1 MRRFRLFEFTDLPW
15 YPQAFRRIQTD
26 YLQFVA
32 TRGSGQAGLVPL
44 LVKAMQHAE
53 TTEIV
58 DLCSGGAGPWRPL
71 QRQLADAGWPVSVK
85 LTDKYPHPAALRHWE
100 ATSQPGVEYVPEPV
114 DALNVPPS
122 LKGMRTLFEGFHHF
136 APTDARSILQDA
148 FEKRVA
154 IGVFD
159 VRVPRPWAPFLLAL
173 APLSTLFGYLLLT
186 PFITPRS
193 WSRLLWTYLIPVVP
207 LATCWDGVVSLLRV
221 YSPRDLEAMSGQLRA
236 PDYAWEIGTVST
248 GTPIF
253 EYVYLVG
260 YPVRSS

>member
-44 LVKAMQHAE
+44 LIKAMQHAE

-58 DLCSGGAGPWRPL
+58 DLCSGGAGPWRRL
-71 QRQLADAGWPVSVK
+71 QRQLADAGWPVSIK
-85 LTDKYPHPAALRHWE
+85 LTDKYPHPAALRQWA

-114 DALNVPPS
+114 DALDPPPS

-136 APTDARSILQDA
+136 APKDARSILRDA

-154 IGVFD
+154 IGIFE
-159 VRVPRPWAPFLLAL
+159 VRVPSPWGPALLML
-173 APLSTLFGYLLLT
+173 APVSTLLGYLLLT

-193 WSRLLWTYLIPVVP
+193 WSRLLWTYLIPIVP

-221 YSPRDLEAMSGQLRA
+221 YSPPELEAMTVPLRA
-236 PDYAWEIGTVST
+236 SDYVWEIGTAST

-253 EYVYLVG
+253 DYVYLVG
-260 YPVRSS
+260 YPV

>member
-1 MRRFRLFEFTDLPW
+1 MRRLHLFEFTDLPW
-15 YPQAFRRIQTD
+15 YPEAFRRVQTD

-44 LVKAMQHAE
+44 LAKAMRHAG

-71 QRQLADAGWPVSVK
+71 QRQLAEAGWPVTVK
-85 LTDKYPHPAALRHWE
+85 LTDKYPNPASLRQWD
-100 ATSQPGVEYVPEPV
+100 ATSQPNVEYLTAPV
-114 DALNVPPS
+114 DALDVPPS
-122 LKGMRTLFEGFHHF
+122 LAGMRTLFESFHHF
-136 APTDARSILQDA
+136 KPTDAESILRDA

-159 VRVPRPWAPFLLAL
+159 VRVPRPWAPILMAL
-173 APLSTLFGYLLLT
+173 APISTLLGYVLMT
-186 PFITPRS
+186 PFIKPRS
-193 WSRLLWTYLIPVVP
+193 WSRLLWTYLLPIVP

-221 YSPRDLEAMSGQLRA
+221 YSPRALESMSRELSSA
-236 PDYAWEIGTVST
+236 DYAWEIGTAST
-248 GTPIF
+248 GVAIF

-260 YPVRSS
+260 YPV